1 LIIDRLQRHP
11 LFDANSA
18 HLKQWLHMCPRNQ
31 VAVPGDLNFTKATIR
46 YVDAK
51 SGRWSSLRC

>member
-1 LIIDRLQRHP
+1 
-11 LFDANSA
+11 
-18 HLKQWLHMCPRNQ
+18 
-31 VAVPGDLNFTKATIR
+31 VPGDPNFRKATIR

>member
-1 LIIDRLQRHP
+1 
-11 LFDANSA
+11 
-18 HLKQWLHMCPRNQ
+18 MCPRNQ
-31 VAVPGDLNFTKATIR
+31 VAVPGDPNFRKATIR